1 LTMGKNAGTECKMPM
16 KKFFATEGPTGARSI
31 EIKHPKAA
39 QDVKLVENQ
48 RNIQSS
54 MMIPEPIIV
63 FKDPQ
68 RMPTEEIE
76 RSMRLL
82 DLDNSKNELT
92 VGDLS
97 VVKAEKNSPEQVRQR
112 LRKIRDGFT
121 IGDLSI
127 ATDVH
132 ESIEHEEQARGAKA
146 QGLTVGDLC
155 VRRTV
160 QPRMSESQKLAAE
173 SIEAGR
179 KQRQEVD
186 RIRQFIFKD
195 QLEQEERRQ
204 AAIIK
209 VREMK
214 ASLQ

>member
-1 LTMGKNAGTECKMPM
+1 MTMGKNAETECKMPM
-16 KKFFATEGPTGARSI
+16 KKFFATEGPNESVTV
-31 EIKHPKAA
+31 EIKEPKTAS
-39 QDVKLVENQ
+39 DVKLVEDQ
-48 RNIQSS
+48 KNIHSS
-54 MMIPEPIIV
+54 AAIPELIIV

-68 RMPTEEIE
+68 RMPREEIE

-82 DLDNSKNELT
+82 DLGNSKNELT

-97 VVKAEKNSPEQVRQR
+97 VVKAEKNSRKQVRQR

-121 IGDLSI
+121 IGDLSA
-127 ATDVH
+127 ATDVR
-132 ESIEHEEQARGAKA
+132 ESVEQEAQARGGKA

-155 VRRTV
+155 ARRTV
-160 QPRMSESQKLAAE
+160 QPSMTESQRLAAE
-173 SIEAGR
+173 IIEAGR
-179 KQRQEVD
+179 KQREEAD
-186 RIRQFIFKD
+186 RIRQLIFKD

-214 ASLQ
+214 ANLH

>member
-1 LTMGKNAGTECKMPM
+1 M
-16 KKFFATEGPTGARSI
+16 KKFFATEGPTGASSV

-54 MMIPEPIIV
+54 MVIPEPIIV

-82 DLDNSKNELT
+82 DLGNSKNEFT

-97 VVKAEKNSPEQVRQR
+97 VVKAEKNSREHVRQR

-121 IGDLSI
+121 VGDLSI

-155 VRRTV
+155 VRRKV
-160 QPRMSESQKLAAE
+160 QPSMSESQRLAAE
-173 SIEAGR
+173 IIEAGR

-186 RIRQFIFKD
+186 RIRQFIFRD
-195 QLEQEERRQ
+195 QLEQEEIQ
-204 AAIIK
+204 D
-209 VREMK
+209 
-214 ASLQ
+214 LQDQLGQ

>member
-1 LTMGKNAGTECKMPM
+1 MPI
-16 KKFFATEGPTGARSI
+16 KQFFATESPTGASSV

-54 MMIPEPIIV
+54 MIIPEPIIV

-82 DLDNSKNELT
+82 DLGNSKNELT

-121 IGDLSI
+121 VGDLSA
-127 ATDVH
+127 ATDVR
-132 ESIEHEEQARGAKA
+132 ESIQHEVQARGGKA

-155 VRRTV
+155 ARRAI
-160 QPRMSESQKLAAE
+160 QPSMSESQRLAAE
-173 SIEAGR
+173 IIEAGR
-179 KQRQEVD
+179 KQREEAD

-209 VREMK
+209 VREME
-214 ASLQ
+214 ANLH